1 MSNKE
6 IYQKTLGFSVRRFFY
21 DLLAFVVLAG
31 ACALGFFI
39 AEKSFDLGL
48 VGLLIGLVVGIV
60 VIAVFLRYVSYTYK
74 AGQIAMMTEGIT
86 TGSLPDDVIG
96 GGKAAVKSR
105 FATVA
110 IYFAATGI
118 IKGIFNQIGRGITAI
133 GSSVGGD
140 TGETVGSV
148 ISAVVQ
154 TIVAYLCDCCLGW
167 VFFRKGVNA
176 GKATCEGAVL
186 FFKHGKTFAKNMGRV
201 FGMGIASFLVIG
213 GAFTGIFYVIGGF
226 FTEQFARLSEELVQ
240 ISNEIE
246 GGLPA
251 VLQDP
256 ATLRIVAA
264 ALIAVIL
271 WSILHSVFVRPFVLT
286 GVLRNYLESGIKD
299 MPTEESFALLDSKSA
314 KFKKLHDGLA

>member
-176 GKATCEGAVL
+176 GKATCEGARWRVYRHFL
-186 FFKHGKTFAKNMGRV
+186 RDRRLLHGAVRASFSGARTDLERNRGRPPGRAAGSRNAQNRCRASDRRDSLEHPAQRVRAPVRPDRRAAQLSGVRHKGHADGRV
-201 FGMGIASFLVIG
+201 VRASRQQIR
-213 GAFTGIFYVIGGF
+213 
-226 FTEQFARLSEELVQ
+226 EVQ
-240 ISNEIE
+240 E
-246 GGLPA
+246 
-251 VLQDP
+251 
-256 ATLRIVAA
+256 AA
-264 ALIAVIL
+264 
-271 WSILHSVFVRPFVLT
+271 
-286 GVLRNYLESGIKD
+286 
-299 MPTEESFALLDSKSA
+299 
-314 KFKKLHDGLA
+314 

>member
-201 FGMGIASFLVIG
+201 FGMGIASYIRKKRMEAACNMLRYSDIPYAEIAQIL
-213 GAFTGIFYVIGGF
+213 AFSSQSHFIQVFKADTGMTPHEY
-226 FTEQFARLSEELVQ
+226 
-240 ISNEIE
+240 
-246 GGLPA
+246 
-251 VLQDP
+251 
-256 ATLRIVAA
+256 
-264 ALIAVIL
+264 
-271 WSILHSVFVRPFVLT
+271 
-286 GVLRNYLESGIKD
+286 RN
-299 MPTEESFALLDSKSA
+299 SA
-314 KFKKLHDGLA
+314 SAE